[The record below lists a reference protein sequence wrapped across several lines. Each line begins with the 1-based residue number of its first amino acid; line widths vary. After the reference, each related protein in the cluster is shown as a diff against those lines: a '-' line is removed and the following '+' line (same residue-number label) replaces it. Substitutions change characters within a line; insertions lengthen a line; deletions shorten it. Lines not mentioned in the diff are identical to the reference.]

1 MRWPLR
7 PWQNRKV
14 VQTQNCLG
22 FGCSGP
28 WGEIWFSENKAL
40 ALIEQALA
48 GGITHFDTGN
58 FYGNGEAERRLG
70 LALRRAF
77 ANGTKREALTLSSK
91 TGTQKSG
98 NRLYKDFTP
107 ETIKS
112 DLRTSLERLN
122 TDYLDIY
129 YLHGPNEEEMNTALP
144 LLQKFQQQNLIRKIG
159 ICSEPQF
166 IAHAAA
172 SPEVDVI
179 MANYNLLNQTMGPAL
194 AAAKKSGK
202 QTIAVASLAQGLYRK
217 GFFTPRSL
225 PDIWYLARAMMK
237 NRKQLGEARKL
248 KWLHEVEGWSAA
260 QIMLAWTLQSPLIDI
275 ALINTTK
282 PQHLAENIT
291 ATTNPL
297 PDEIMQK
304 LPAASP

>member
-1 MRWPLR
+1 MG
-7 PWQNRKV
+7 
-14 VQTQNCLG
+14 QTASRLG

-40 ALIEQALA
+40 ALIEQALQ

-77 ANGTKREALTLSSK
+77 ANGIKREALTLSSK

-107 ETIKS
+107 ETIKN
-112 DLRTSLERLN
+112 DLRTSLERLG

-129 YLHGPNEEEMNTALP
+129 YLHGPDEGEMNAALP
-144 LLQKFQQQNLIRKIG
+144 LLQKFQSQNLIRKIG
-159 ICSEPQF
+159 ICSEPKF

-172 SPEVDVI
+172 RPEIDVI
-179 MANYNLLNQTMGPAL
+179 MANYNLLNQTMGPSL
-194 AAAKKSGK
+194 ANAKNSGK
-202 QTIAVASLAQGLYRK
+202 QTISVASLAQGLYRK
-217 GFFTPRSL
+217 DFFTPRSL
-225 PDIWYLARAMMK
+225 PDIWYLARALIK
-237 NRKQLGEARKL
+237 NRPQLGEARKL
-248 KWLHEVEGWSAA
+248 KWLHETEGWSAA
-260 QIMLAWTLQSPLIDI
+260 QIMLVWTLQSPLIDL

-291 ATTNPL
+291 SARRKL
-297 PDEIMQK
+297 PDGIMQK
-304 LPAASP
+304 LAGSGDA